1 MIPESAMP
9 ARSARPQGLAW
20 SQGLAWPKAL
30 ELAWPQALTA
40 RGATELQDLRER
52 AAVPLALRRRVGV
65 ASLAVGAGCT
75 TIAVELARFL
85 SAVRRDRVRFVSAQ
99 GASARPERGLDG
111 TRVEALELSPTQW
124 PADVDAWWRLHRA
137 SSEAHDLTVTDWGAT
152 PLARIRDLA
161 EHSHVL
167 CLVTPADRA
176 SVQRALD
183 VAAAVGE
190 NTRVVLAAV
199 DVQRV
204 AGLATEKLVDNLP
217 FPSVLLRHDRMRN
230 GTTRRGLDGVR
241 MLRLGARVI
250 DAAAG
255 VAAPPVP
262 APAPVPVPVPVPV
275 PSSAPV
281 PPAAPVPAS
290 APVPPAAPVPAS
302 ASTPPSASIPPSA
315 PVLPSAPILPSAQVL
330 PSASVPPSAPRP
342 PAPQAPVFPP
352 AVRADAGPTAG
363 QTRTAELVP

>member
-1 MIPESAMP
+1 M
-9 ARSARPQGLAW
+9 PQGLAR
-20 SQGLAWPKAL
+20 
-30 ELAWPQALTA
+30 PQALTA
-40 RGATELQDLRER
+40 RGAAELRDLRER

-85 SAVRRDRVRFVSAQ
+85 AAVRRDRVRFVSAQ

-111 TRVEALELSPTQW
+111 TRVESLELSPTQW

-137 SSEAHDLTVTDWGAT
+137 SSDAYDLTVTDWGAT

-161 EHSHVL
+161 EHSHVV

-176 SVQRALD
+176 SIQRALD
-183 VAAAVGE
+183 VAAAVGA
-190 NTRVVLAAV
+190 NTRVVLVAV
-199 DVQRV
+199 DIQRV

-217 FPSVLLRHDRMRN
+217 FPSVLVRHDRMRN
-230 GTTRRGLDGVR
+230 GTSKRGLDGVR

-262 APAPVPVPVPVPV
+262 VPVPVPVPASAPAPP
-275 PSSAPV
+275 PSAPVQASAPV
-281 PPAAPVPAS
+281 PASVPVPAS
-290 APVPPAAPVPAS
+290 APVPSAAPVPS
-302 ASTPPSASIPPSA
+302 SVP
-315 PVLPSAPILPSAQVL
+315 
-330 PSASVPPSAPRP
+330 VPPSAPIP
-342 PAPQAPVFPP
+342 PSASLHPSAPVPPSVSRQSAPQAPVFPP
-352 AVRADAGPTAG
+352 APNRPAASPTAPDSRRPG
-363 QTRTAELVP
+363 RRP